1 MENKE
6 FENKDPDQV
15 DDFLRKKMMEAADR
29 YEEELNSDPSL
40 EGLEPSP
47 RVFENI
53 MAIIEKEETAAAR
66 AEDLLSEEDRR
77 ALELGRKQ
85 LAHPARRR
93 VLRVLGVA
101 AAVLV
106 GIFGASMSSEAN
118 RVKLVQTLNVL
129 IGNEGAMR
137 LNNEESNEIVSAKEQ
152 EAWAEI
158 KEKLGIGTIGF
169 KYVPDGMEYESY
181 ELDETVGM
189 ATMTYQYQNT
199 ILYIRMEN
207 RKNKSS
213 QGEMRDG
220 KVLEDIK
227 VKSDAGEITV
237 LEIQGENEKDY
248 LAEFEYENAYYVI
261 YGIMPKEEFVQMIEK
276 LFIF

>member
-6 FENKDPDQV
+6 FEYNDLDQV

-93 VLRVLGVA
+93 VLRVMGVA

-129 IGNEGAMR
+129 IGNEGVMR
-137 LNNEESNEIVSAKEQ
+137 LNNEESNEIVSAEEK

-169 KYVPDGMEYESY
+169 KYVPEGMEYESY
-181 ELDETVGM
+181 RLDETVGN
-189 ATMTYQYQNT
+189 ATMMYQYQDT

-207 RKNKSS
+207 RINESS
-213 QGEMRDG
+213 QGGMRDG
-220 KVLEDIK
+220 KILEHMK
-227 VKSDAGEITV
+227 VKSDAGEIEV
-237 LEIQGENEKDY
+237 SEIQGENEKNY
-248 LAEFEYENAYYVI
+248 LAEWEYNNHYYAI
-261 YGIMPKEEFVQMIEK
+261 YGIMSKKEFLKMIEK
-276 LFIF
+276 IFIF